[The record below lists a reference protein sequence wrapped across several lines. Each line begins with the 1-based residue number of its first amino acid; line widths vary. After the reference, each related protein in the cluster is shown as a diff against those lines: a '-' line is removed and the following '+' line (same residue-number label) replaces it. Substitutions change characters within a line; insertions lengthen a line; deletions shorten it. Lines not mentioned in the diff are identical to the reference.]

1 MREEEIERRFW
12 GVSLGLRYWT
22 CPVLARWDTPLCR
35 RGPHAKR
42 RQQASEAV
50 KKLFAGGS
58 PIDHEYAILAP

>member
-42 RQQASEAV
+42 RQQASV
-50 KKLFAGGS
+50 
-58 PIDHEYAILAP
+58 